1 MIRESGQNFSK
12 ISGRVYLALMVSIL
26 VIAAAGCAPAAAPVE
41 DTASPIEVALPTLT
55 PIPEVKSGTL
65 FVDVSQKLGEISPL
79 VYGSNYGP
87 WLFVTLDVRP
97 QAVDAKLSYL
107 RFPGGNWGDLNDL
120 DEWSIDQYIAMCKE
134 LGTEPAI
141 SVRLR
146 GGSVE
151 HALYVLR
158 YVNIEKQYGVRY
170 WSIGNEPS
178 LYPDYTTESFN
189 EEWRTFA
196 TQMKELDPSIL
207 LVGPD
212 IHQFTADLAGNPKD
226 ENGKDWLEGFL
237 KVNGDLVD
245 IVVVHRYPF
254 PIGKNGVPP
263 SVDDLRG
270 ASAEWDETIPALR
283 ALIREHTG
291 RDILVGVTEVNSSWA
306 STSGGEATLD
316 SHFNAIWWA
325 DSLGRMIRQ
334 GTDVVAQFCLVG
346 EYGLMGKYDVL
357 PTYYVYQMYQ
367 RFGTQLLYASS
378 DRDDLSIFAA
388 SGDDATVTMM
398 AINLGD
404 EETTYPIQIEGMQ
417 GGTAEVWLFDA
428 KHPAEYIGTEQISGG
443 DALTLP
449 GQSISLYVFPAH

>member
-1 MIRESGQNFSK
+1 MSRKVGYKLSK
-12 ISGRVYLALMVSIL
+12 NTGRGLLALLMSVL
-26 VIAAAGCAPAAAPVE
+26 VIGAAGCAPAAAPVE
-41 DTASPIEVALPTLT
+41 DTAAPTEIASPTLNS
-55 PIPEVKSGTL
+55 IPEVRSGTL
-65 FVDVSQKLGEISPL
+65 FVDASQDLGEISPL

-97 QAVDAKLSYL
+97 MAVDAKLSYL

-120 DEWSIDQYIAMCKE
+120 DEWSLDQYIAMCKE

-146 GGSVE
+146 SGSVE
-151 HALYVLR
+151 HALHVLR

-178 LYPDYTTESFN
+178 LYPDYTTESYN
-189 EEWRTFA
+189 EEWRVFA

-212 IHQFTADLAGNPKD
+212 THQFTADLAGNPKD
-226 ENGKDWLEGFL
+226 ENGKDWLEEFL

-245 IVVVHRYPF
+245 VVAIHRYPF
-254 PIGKNGVPP
+254 PIGKNGSPP
-263 SVDDLRG
+263 TVDELRG
-270 ASAEWDETIPALR
+270 ASAEWDEIIPALR

-291 RDILVGVTEVNSSWA
+291 RDIPIGVTEVNSSWA

-357 PTYYVYQMYQ
+357 PIYYVYQMYQ

-378 DRDDLSIFAA
+378 DRDDLSVFAA
-388 SGDDATVTMM
+388 SGDDGTVTVM

-404 EETTYPIQIEGMQ
+404 EGTTYPIQFEGIQ
-417 GGTAEVWLFDA
+417 GGMAEVWLYDA
-428 KHPAEYIGTEQISGG
+428 EHLAENMGTEQITS
-443 DALTLP
+443 DDEVTLP
-449 GQSISLYVFPAH
+449 GQSISLYIFPAQ